1 MSSARRWKTTEL
13 PADRDLGHGL
23 GGRCKALEYA
33 KAFQKEGSAVV
44 MRDTAGARSI
54 SRYHPR
60 IIDQIATWNGSD
72 AWTGQEDHLL
82 PA

>member
-1 MSSARRWKTTEL
+1 
-13 PADRDLGHGL
+13 
-23 GGRCKALEYA
+23 
-33 KAFQKEGSAVV
+33 

-72 AWTGQEDHLL
+72 AWTGQKDHLL
-82 PA
+82 PAQAGRSLA